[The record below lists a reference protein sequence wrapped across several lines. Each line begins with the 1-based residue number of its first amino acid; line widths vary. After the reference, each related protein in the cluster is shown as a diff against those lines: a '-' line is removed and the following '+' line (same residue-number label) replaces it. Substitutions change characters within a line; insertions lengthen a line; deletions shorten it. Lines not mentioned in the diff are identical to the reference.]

1 MGMSIDDM
9 STSNLNLALSA
20 GVSMGFKSQLGTWAG
35 VGGGASLD
43 IELADTV
50 YNLVA
55 NANVGVQTDR
65 ISSSHYEYTFT
76 FAYDFSTSSDP
87 NLAGHPSDVIIGGGL
102 DLIVSEAIKGELLRD
117 ILCLESLLTFIAHC
131 LVFINTTSSPAG
143 YKCFTSQFTYQWQP
157 GRVTTY
163 ALPVY
168 EIEELIGKLSI
179 MAIRD
184 SANRKDILAQVNNW
198 KTVLADY
205 REHTNTAD
213 VFTVED
219 AQLLYFVNKFHI
231 VENNFH
237 PYIPVRR
244 RELGIN
250 PETPFYTI
258 MDKFESKCKT
268 SVMNI
273 CREFSASKWQN
284 VGSFLTGYC
293 GQANMVMDNEY
304 LMDSVCRTGKRT
316 NPSFIK
322 GDVNGEDSNSL
333 FGFLKDSSKLLT
345 FGANAPVSLSWT
357 SSVGDD
363 VALSDI
369 NTISTEAGVS
379 VDASIG
385 IKAASALLATELM
398 AGKTISLGHNYDSGQ
413 ALERTVTINLDD
425 SDYGE
430 LGVYIILAIR
440 QKVSSFFI
448 FVL

>member
-1 MGMSIDDM
+1 M
-9 STSNLNLALSA
+9 
-20 GVSMGFKSQLGTWAG
+20 
-35 VGGGASLD
+35 
-43 IELADTV
+43 
-50 YNLVA
+50 
-55 NANVGVQTDR
+55 
-65 ISSSHYEYTFT
+65 
-76 FAYDFSTSSDP
+76 
-87 NLAGHPSDVIIGGGL
+87 
-102 DLIVSEAIKGELLRD
+102 
-117 ILCLESLLTFIAHC
+117 
-131 LVFINTTSSPAG
+131 
-143 YKCFTSQFTYQWQP
+143 
-157 GRVTTY
+157 
-163 ALPVY
+163 Y

-179 MAIRD
+179 LASRD

-198 KTVLADY
+198 KTVLSDY
-205 REHTNTAD
+205 REHTINAD

-231 VENNFH
+231 VENDFH

-250 PETPFYTI
+250 PETPFYSI

-273 CREFSASKWQN
+273 CREFSASRWQN

-293 GQANMVMDNEY
+293 GQANMVMENEY

-316 NPSFIK
+316 NPSYIK
-322 GDVNGEDSNSL
+322 GDVDGEDGNSL

-369 NTISTEAGVS
+369 NTISTEAGVG

-385 IKAASALLATELM
+385 IKAASALLATEFM
-398 AGKTISLGHNYDSGQ
+398 AGKTISIGHNYDSGQ

-430 LGVYIILAIR
+430 LVYIFAMR
-440 QKVSSFFI
+440 RKVDSCFWSFA
-448 FVL
+448 LT